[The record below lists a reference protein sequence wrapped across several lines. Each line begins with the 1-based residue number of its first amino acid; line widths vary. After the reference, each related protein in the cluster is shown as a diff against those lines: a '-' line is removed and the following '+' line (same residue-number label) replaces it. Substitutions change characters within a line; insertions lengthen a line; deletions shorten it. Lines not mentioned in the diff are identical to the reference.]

1 MTMRLALAASL
12 AFLPCYSYSEPYSYG
27 TTNNAA
33 IGGMTW
39 DMYNVLPNVAGVEV
53 NGIFYR
59 YSVEKQTE
67 DDMRVTVGNDG
78 VFSLTDDWSGLP
90 SNTITKGLSFN
101 NIPASSWGDGSITV
115 DGDGAVRDPKVIYT
129 YRIDECADP
138 QSSPSCKGYLHK
150 VTITDPDLY
159 DVNDDEAVK
168 IATQETDLLLVK
180 SDKPD
185 EEKETK
191 EKKSRLELGL
201 ASAENALTIG
211 IDQSAML
218 ESINSMTNLAM
229 YYNTQINGGQ
239 YEDASMLVDAELPE
253 NKRAL
258 RNNLAQQAL
267 HAKMVQKQYEDQ

>member
-1 MTMRLALAASL
+1 MTMRLALAAFL

-33 IGGMTW
+33 TYGFGW

-59 YSVEKQTE
+59 YTVEKQTE

-78 VFSLTDDWSGLP
+78 VFSLTDDWSSLP
-90 SNTITKGLSFN
+90 SNTITRGLSFD
-101 NIPASSWGDGSITV
+101 NIPARSWGDGSITV
-115 DGDGAVRDPKVIYT
+115 DGDGEVRDATVIYS

-138 QSSPSCKGYLHK
+138 KLSPSCEGYLHQID
-150 VTITDPDLY
+150 TPDLY
-159 DVNDDEAVK
+159 DYNEAID
-168 IATQETDLLLVK
+168 IASQETDLL
-180 SDKPD
+180 SIDY
-185 EEKETK
+185 EEEEQQEEV

-211 IDQSAML
+211 IDQSAIL
-218 ESINSMTNLAM
+218 EQINSLTNLAM

-239 YEDASMLVDAELPE
+239 YEDAPMLVDAEFPE

-267 HAKMVQKQYEDQ
+267 HAKMVQEQYEDR